1 MSRKIVLIAALLV
14 GIVAAALTKVYL
26 SAQEAEITRQKAE
39 FNRRYGSM
47 EAVCF
52 KNDVPAGTV
61 LEKRDLGLK
70 TVPELGLRGQAI
82 TIDEVDGIIG
92 RKVTIAH
99 SRGDVLMWGDLEGGD
114 TRKQGLSS
122 DIKRQMRAISIN
134 CSGANAVAGNLRAND
149 HVDVIGTFTF
159 PQSDGTIKNGDVIT
173 CTLLQNVLVLAI
185 GDTTAKLVG
194 ARAQGTTVT
203 LEVTPREAEVIAFT
217 EQMKGSL
224 VLTLRNRSDASY
236 EKELPQV
243 NFEQIK
249 LEIEQLNLK
258 RQQRLGH

>member
-1 MSRKIVLIAALLV
+1 MSRKIVLVAALVV
-14 GIVAAALTKVYL
+14 GIVAAALTKIYL
-26 SAQEAEITRQKAE
+26 SAQEAEIAHEKAE

-52 KNDVPAGTV
+52 KNDVPAGAV

-82 TIDEVDGIIG
+82 TLDEVDSIIG
-92 RKVTIAH
+92 RKVAIAH
-99 SRGDVLMWGDLEGGD
+99 TRGEVLMWGDLEGGD
-114 TRKQGLSS
+114 VRNQGLSA
-122 DIKRQMRAISIN
+122 DVKRQMRAISIN

-159 PQSDGTIKNGDVIT
+159 PAADGTVKNGDIVT

-185 GDTTAKLVG
+185 GDATAKLG
-194 ARAQGTTVT
+194 GTRAQGTTVT
-203 LEVTPREAEVIAFT
+203 LEVSPREAEVIAFT
-217 EQMKGSL
+217 EQMKGSI

-243 NFEQIK
+243 NFERIK
-249 LEIEQLNLK
+249 TEIEQLNLK